1 MRTWVAML
9 VGALAA
15 CGSVANDATGAGA
28 GTICDP
34 AATFDAPAAVAGLN
48 TADVEGVPRL
58 TPDELEL
65 YFYFYA
71 SGNAGGTADPN
82 LRRAQRTSVDQP
94 FGAAV
99 ALPRVNTTAAE
110 YDPSVSSDGLTLF
123 FESNRVAGE
132 GYHLYMST
140 RPSHAAEFE
149 APAELANVNSASVTD
164 TDEEPF
170 VTADRQELW
179 FASNRAG
186 GLGNVDIYRAEWNGA
201 SFGNVVDVTSLS
213 TSASDYYPTLSADK
227 LTIYLSS
234 TRPGGQ
240 GGYDIW
246 TAHRSTTNDGFPPPK
261 LVAELN
267 SSGVEYVGWLS
278 PDNCRI
284 YFSSDRAGTFDIYVA
299 SRHPM

>member
-1 MRTWVAML
+1 ML

-15 CGSVANDATGAGA
+15 CGSVANDATGSGA

-34 AATFDAPAAVAGLN
+34 GATFDAPAPVAGLN

-71 SGNAGGTADPN
+71 SGNDGGTADPN
-82 LRRAQRTSVDQP
+82 LHRAQRTSVDQP
-94 FGAAV
+94 FGAAI

-140 RPSHAAEFE
+140 RLSHAAEFE
-149 APAELANVNSASVTD
+149 TPAELANVNSASVTD

-201 SFGNVVDVTSLS
+201 SFGNVVGVTSLS